1 MNIPA
6 IEMKDVYFSYEKTP
20 ILENI
25 TFALKQGDFLGII
38 GPNGSGKTTLL
49 KLMLGLIKPDRG
61 MIKILGKPPHHVK
74 HRIGYVPQNTD
85 FNVTFPISVLDV
97 ALMGRLSRSRI
108 GKWYSG
114 EDFPST
120 EDALRKVGMWKH
132 RRVSIGSLS
141 GGQRQRVFIARAL
154 ATDPDL
160 LFLDEP
166 TASVDLEF
174 GTNLFDLLH
183 QLNETVTIVT
193 ITHDVG
199 VISRHVKSVA
209 CVNKSL
215 TFHSDKQISAEM
227 IDDAYQCPVD
237 LIAHGLPHRVLPI
250 HEDK

>member
-6 IEMKDVYFSYEKTP
+6 IEMKDVYFSYKKTP

-61 MIKILGKPPHHVK
+61 IIKILGKPPHHVK